1 MSGDTAVLDLLFDQC
16 DGVLKEEVPAIQ
28 TLDFVSGGYR
38 IRECTG
44 DITCHSWCIHD
55 CLTSDSKLF

>member
-28 TLDFVSGGYR
+28 TLDFVSGGSK

-44 DITCHSWCIHD
+44 DITWHS
-55 CLTSDSKLF
+55 